1 MSLSLSLSPPP
12 PSLSLS
18 HTHMQAIPCFTSNY
32 LTHTHTHASASA
44 VSTCFTLNYLTHT
57 HASAS
62 AAITCF
68 TSNYLTHPAC
78 PNSSVPLKRY
88 RTDRRCRRNSSPGRK
103 VAATGELNSDVA
115 GTATRFGSGVSIC
128 CSLWPLS
135 FPGFRHWGEG
145 WPSGGMRGDRVA
157 MALPKL

>member
-1 MSLSLSLSPPP
+1 MSLSLSLLLLP
-12 PSLSLS
+12 LSLS
-18 HTHMQAIPCFTSNY
+18 HTHAGDPV
-32 LTHTHTHASASA
+32 LHLELPHTHTHASASA

-103 VAATGELNSDVA
+103 VAATGELDSDVA